1 MSIMKSRMSFSS
13 VWEALED
20 DPVRARNLKL
30 RSELQMRV
38 AEELGSRKLTQVQ
51 AAELLHITQPRVSAL
66 MQGKID
72 KFRLDSLI
80 DFAHRL
86 GLRVSLEVAA

>member
-1 MSIMKSRMSFSS
+1 MKSKTTFDS

-20 DPVRARNLKL
+20 DPIRVRNLKL
-30 RSELQMRV
+30 RSELLMRI
-38 AEELGSRKLTQVQ
+38 ADELGSRELTQVQ
-51 AAELLHITQPRVSAL
+51 AARLLHITQPRVSAL
-66 MQGKID
+66 MQGKIEN
-72 KFRLDSLI
+72 FRLDSLI

>member
-1 MSIMKSRMSFSS
+1 MKSKTTFDS

-20 DPVRARNLKL
+20 DPIRVRNLKL
-30 RSELQMRV
+30 RSELLMRI
-38 AEELGSRKLTQVQ
+38 ADELGNRELTQVQ
-51 AAELLHITQPRVSAL
+51 AARLLHITQPRVSAL
-66 MQGKID
+66 MRGKIEN
-72 KFRLDSLI
+72 FRLDSLV